1 MTDDRDAR
9 HARLLAQVPD
19 EGCWAVC
26 SWQGLDGHDALHVT
40 PSGWAVSP
48 GRPEMPWAETD
59 ARIVA
64 LLDPRPNWQPLPDG
78 PNKSHVGR
86 RVRLVGRGGPEVVG
100 TLTKVVNEHRALLNH
115 WLYDVSSVDWY
126 VDATDLGPDTER
138 VEALAKAMRRST
150 CTDDGAEVLD
160 LLRAEGWDL
169 VKREGGESRG

>member
-1 MTDDRDAR
+1 MTTDREVR
-9 HARLLAQVPD
+9 HARLLAQVPE

-26 SWQGLDGHDALHVT
+26 GWQRVNNDDVLHVT

-64 LLDPRPNWQPLPDG
+64 LLDPRPDWQPLPDG

-126 VDATDLGPDTER
+126 VDATDTGPDAA
-138 VEALAKAMRRST
+138 VIEAIVTAYRSSPECSTHSVFGEAM
-150 CTDDGAEVLD
+150 LD
-160 LLRAEGWDL
+160 HLRAQGFDVTPRAEQ
-169 VKREGGESRG
+169 